1 MAYQKLQVSTAIR
14 VIPSA
19 TVNIPNPSSPNVEGV
34 IQAKGP
40 NDQIQFTEDIL
51 EGTEFKRG
59 AIIINTTTGDIGTIE
74 AIIAPGVAEV
84 DNAFYTSSSNTNAII
99 IYADENE
106 GCIIYV
112 GDTSG
117 GGDLNVETASGQE
130 VIYKNVPQGSFLPV
144 QVVRVNAS
152 LTTASELIA
161 NW

>member
-1 MAYQKLQVSTAIR
+1 MAYQKLQVSGAIR
-14 VIPSA
+14 VIPSDN
-19 TVNIPNPSSPNVEGV
+19 VNIPIPTSPNVEGA

-40 NDQIQFTEDIL
+40 NDEIQFTEDIL

-59 AIIINTTTGDIGTIE
+59 AIIINTTAGIIGTIE
-74 AIIAPGVAEV
+74 SVVAPGVAAV
-84 DNAFYTSSSNTNAII
+84 DNDFYTGSNNNDAII
-99 IYADENE
+99 IYANENE

-144 QVVRVNAS
+144 QVVRVNAA